1 MRRKHQY
8 LWVITV
14 QTGAK
19 KICAIEPKRQRIFH
33 KAVAVCWQFVGVFNG
48 NFITTYCILQR
59 FKTKNTEKPGSIWQ
73 SHREEYSDTVLT
85 YSGQCLG
92 FLHLSVDLNCQMSNK
107 TNHNHHWCVQLS
119 IIGGCSC
126 HQLLLV
132 TYHLWDWVIT
142 ELRFHVPLKTKQ
154 IISET
159 FPS

>member
-48 NFITTYCILQR
+48 NFITTYCILQC
-59 FKTKNTEKPGSIWQ
+59 FKTKNIEKPGSIWQ

-92 FLHLSVDLNCQMSNK
+92 VFAPRCGPKLVLSVDVKCPTRPITTI
-107 TNHNHHWCVQLS
+107 TNV
-119 IIGGCSC
+119 CSF
-126 HQLLLV
+126 QLLV
-132 TYHLWDWVIT
+132 TVVSS
-142 ELRFHVPLKTKQ
+142 LRRRLGMETMQVTPLTRTLA
-154 IISET
+154 SS
-159 FPS
+159 P